1 MRATSKTR
9 GQNNSSSG
17 NGADAAGELRL
28 LVAWSNPL
36 TVFAG
41 NLMDCLHGRVVPEV
55 ATTSTPDHGFWQNV
69 NVPTPFPRQ
78 GLFDS
83 VLAHAALFGLLC
95 AVSMWP
101 KSAVRLVSP
110 LSQRA
115 LSGYAISEYLPELH
129 GTQTRP
135 RSRGKHDPVL
145 AKQEILSLP
154 QTPDNLRQT
163 IVVPPKLKLTHD
175 FNLPNIVAYQPAA
188 PVQPLAASA
197 SLRLPAFMPEVIR
210 PVAETGSLRSRPK
223 LLKFQPNIVEP
234 APDVIAQANPRI
246 AMPSFH
252 PKVVEPAPD
261 LGNVNRR
268 SSANLTHLSPSIA
281 EPVPPS
287 PQVGNARQGHS
298 GQIIAL
304 SLHPA
309 EIHGPVEL
317 PPGNRLGEFAASPSG
332 RAEATGTV
340 GADASSGTGVR
351 ESKTSVNAPP
361 GISVSAVVSPTA
373 AVAPPNGP
381 VPKAAPADPNLRAK
395 LMAAMRPPSISS
407 IPRQP
412 MAREATGPRSE
423 LENRIF
429 AGRHSYTLSVN
440 MPNLNSAT
448 GSWIIHFVERTPDH
462 HQAQESGSARSPIAA
477 PEVVSKSDPAYPR
490 DLVNERVQGTVI
502 LTAIIR
508 ADGSV
513 ADIVVVQSL
522 DPRLDQNAAQALS
535 HWRFR
540 PALKDGK
547 AIDLEAVI
555 TVPFRSKATQ
565 F

>member
-1 MRATSKTR
+1 
-9 GQNNSSSG
+9 
-17 NGADAAGELRL
+17 
-28 LVAWSNPL
+28 LVTWSNPL
-36 TVFAG
+36 AVFAG

-55 ATTSTPDHGFWQNV
+55 ATTSAPDHGFWRDV
-69 NVPTPFPRQ
+69 DVYTPFPRR

-101 KSAVRLVSP
+101 KSAARFVSP
-110 LSQRA
+110 LSRRA
-115 LSGYAISEYLPELH
+115 LNGYVISEYLPELH

-175 FNLPNIVAYQPAA
+175 VNLPNIVAYQPAA
-188 PVQPLAASA
+188 PVQPLAASTH
-197 SLRLPAFMPEVIR
+197 LRLPAFMPEVVR
-210 PVAETGSLRSRPK
+210 PAAETGSLRSRSK
-223 LLKFQPNIVEP
+223 LPAFQPNIVEP
-234 APDVIAQANPRI
+234 APNVLAQANPRL

-268 SSANLTHLSPSIA
+268 SSANLAHLSPSIA
-281 EPVPPS
+281 EPVPPP
-287 PQVGNARQGHS
+287 PQVGNAWQGQS

-304 SLHPA
+304 SLHPV
-309 EIHGPVEL
+309 EIHGPLEL
-317 PPGNRLGEFAASPSG
+317 PPGNRLGEFAASPHG
-332 RAEATGTV
+332 RAEATGTA
-340 GADASSGTGVR
+340 GTDASSGTGVR
-351 ESKTSVNAPP
+351 ESKGPANAPA
-361 GISVSAVVSPTA
+361 GISVSSAARPGTA
-373 AVAPPNGP
+373 MAQPNEP
-381 VPKAAPADPNLRAK
+381 ASKAGTADPSLRAK

-412 MAREATGPRSE
+412 IARETTGPRSE

-462 HQAQESGSARSPIAA
+462 HQAREPGSARLPIAA
-477 PEVVSKSDPAYPR
+477 PEVISKSDPAYPR

-540 PALKDGK
+540 PALKDGQ

-555 TVPFRSKATQ
+555 TVPFRSKPTQ